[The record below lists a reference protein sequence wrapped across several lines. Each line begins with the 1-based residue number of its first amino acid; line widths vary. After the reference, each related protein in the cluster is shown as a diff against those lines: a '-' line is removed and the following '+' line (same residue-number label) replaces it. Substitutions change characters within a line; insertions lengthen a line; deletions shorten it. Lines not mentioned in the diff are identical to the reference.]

1 MENISNNLDTF
12 KILFIIKGIL
22 TLFFSIFP
30 IFYIF
35 LGSFIFFQ
43 KGSMDNNPEL
53 AGTIIVVIGIVVFLI
68 LLVAGILTIMAG
80 NYLGRRK
87 NYNFIFAVAIL
98 NCFTGILGILLGVFT
113 IIELSKP
120 HVKQIFGK
128 TP

>member
-1 MENISNNLDTF
+1 METTSNNLDTF
-12 KILFIIKGIL
+12 RLLFIIKGVL
-22 TLFFSIFP
+22 TLLFSIFP

-43 KGSMDNNPEL
+43 EGNMDNSPEI
-53 AGTIIVVIGIVVFLI
+53 AGTFMVVIGIVIFLI
-68 LLVAGILTIMAG
+68 LLVAGILSIMAG
-80 NYLGRRK
+80 SYIGSRK
-87 NYNFIFAVAIL
+87 NYTFILVVAIL
-98 NCFTGILGILLGVFT
+98 NCFTGILGILLGIFT